1 MENLTSWVFIDLDI
15 LSNNIKI
22 IKHLIGETK
31 MMAVVKA
38 DAYGHGIVP
47 VALTA
52 IESGADYI
60 GVADMDEG
68 MLLRKSGIEVPI
80 LVFNAILP
88 EQAEK
93 AVKFGLDVT
102 ACSLDVVQALHEAAR
117 QLNTNARIHIKVD
130 TGFGRFG
137 ILPQNALEFVKIINS
152 DFKAV
157 NIDGIYTHFS
167 DASSANITRNQFQK
181 FMDVTV
187 RIREAGFIIPL
198 RHACNSAASIKYPE
212 MHLDMVRIGN
222 LMYGLCPTD
231 NLNIKKPAEVFSR
244 IVFIKNLPEG
254 HNVGYGNKYT
264 TRRPTTVAVLPFG
277 YYDGLE
283 LAVSQPNGFLDAL
296 KTFLKKILLDFGIA
310 GQDRK
315 VRIKGRT
322 FNIIGKIGM
331 QNCMVDVTDLK
342 DDISVGEQVEISTRK
357 VNLCYN
363 LPRVYRKEEEEFIDM
378 RQRMTNS
385 YIENRYNYE
394 KGSEQVIG

>member
-1 MENLTSWVFIDLDI
+1 VENLTSWIEIDLDI

-22 IKHLIGETK
+22 IKNLIGETK
-31 MMAVVKA
+31 MLAVVKA

-52 IESGADYI
+52 IKSGADYI
-60 GVADMDEG
+60 GVSNMDEG
-68 MLLRKSGIEVPI
+68 MLLRKSGIEAPI
-80 LVFNAILP
+80 LVFNTILP

-93 AVKFGLDVT
+93 AVKFDLDIT
-102 ACSLDVVQALHEAAR
+102 ACSLDVVQALHEAAK

-137 ILPQNALEFVKIINS
+137 ILPENALEFVKIINS

-167 DASSANITRNQFQK
+167 AASSATITRNQFQK
-181 FMDVTV
+181 FKDVTSK
-187 RIREAGFIIPL
+187 IREAGFIIPL
-198 RHACNSAASIKYPE
+198 RHACNSAAAIKYPE
-212 MHLDMVRIGN
+212 MHMDMVRIGN
-222 LMYGLCPTD
+222 LMYGLCPTG

-244 IVFIKNLPEG
+244 IIFIKNLPKG

-264 TRRPTTVAVLPFG
+264 ARRPTTVAVLPFG

-283 LAVSQPNGFLDAL
+283 LTVSQPNGFLDGL
-296 KTFLKKILLDFGIA
+296 KTFLKKVLLDFGITC
-310 GQDRK
+310 QDRK

-331 QNCMVDVTDLK
+331 QNCMVDITDLK
-342 DDISVGEQVEISTRK
+342 DDITIGEQVEISTRR

-363 LPRVYRKEEEEFIDM
+363 LPRVYRREEEEFIDM
-378 RQRMTNS
+378 RQRVTNF
-385 YIENRYNYE
+385 YVENHYNYE
-394 KGSEQVIG
+394 KGSEKFIG